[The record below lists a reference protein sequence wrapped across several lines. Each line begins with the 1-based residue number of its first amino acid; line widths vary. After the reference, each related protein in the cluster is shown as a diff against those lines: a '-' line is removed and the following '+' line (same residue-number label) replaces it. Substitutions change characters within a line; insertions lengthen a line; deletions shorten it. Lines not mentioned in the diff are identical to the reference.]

1 MIHNFIKCLRATI
14 GISILAFL
22 SLCFASCGTIGGTT
36 SVKPTQP
43 PHVPTATPVPAGTV
57 LYESNWS
64 FGLDHWN
71 ASPGWKLL
79 GKNLQTEPMDNL
91 SLTIPYQPKV
101 PNYVVEARLQIVH
114 VAGDGGNILIRA
126 DKQPG
131 KDGYRAGVLN
141 LLSTSV
147 RPNGSHPQVQAVID
161 PFGSMDRDSFEV
173 MDYEPGT
180 QWHTFRIEVS
190 GDRASLL
197 IDDKSISD
205 AISTKT
211 DTLSDG
217 PIHITGSKVIL
228 RLSSIRITTL

>member
-1 MIHNFIKCLRATI
+1 MMHNFIKRLRAST
-14 GISILAFL
+14 GITILAFL
-22 SLCFASCGTIGGTT
+22 SFWIASCGTIGGTT

-43 PHVPTATPVPAGTV
+43 PHVPTATPVPAGTL

-64 FGLDHWN
+64 SGLDHWS

-114 VAGDGGNILIRA
+114 VASNGGNVLIRA

-131 KDGYRAGVLN
+131 KDGYRAGILN

-147 RPNGSHPQVQAVID
+147 RPNGSHPQVQADID

-190 GDRASLL
+190 GDRVSLL

-211 DTLSDG
+211 DTLSEG
-217 PIHITGSKVIL
+217 PIHLTGSRVIL